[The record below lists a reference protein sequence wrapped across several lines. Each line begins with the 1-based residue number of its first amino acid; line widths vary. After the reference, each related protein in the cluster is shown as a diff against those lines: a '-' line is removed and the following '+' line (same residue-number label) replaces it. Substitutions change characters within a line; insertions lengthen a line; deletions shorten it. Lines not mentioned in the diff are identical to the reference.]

1 MASTGQKLKA
11 VLFLGTVRDNRLGLR
26 VAKFM
31 QKQLEQRNYS
41 VELFGKLLHTFKQNL
56 HVEKCKIVYYSLV
69 FF

>member
-41 VELFGKLLHTFKQNL
+41 VELFGKFIN
-56 HVEKCKIVYYSLV
+56 YYTHLS
-69 FF
+69 F

>member
-41 VELFGKLLHTFKQNL
+41 VELFGKLLHTVHLILN
-56 HVEKCKIVYYSLV
+56 KICI
-69 FF
+69 